1 MLHSKFE
8 FKRLDA
14 PFAEKRKDINHGDI
28 VEILSEAQEQP
39 NRFDPKNNQVVI
51 KVKTKNGPRWM
62 NLNPKS
68 STILI
73 DEFKSNNDKDW
84 IGKPVKVLLYPTT
97 IGGKK
102 VIVAYLVGAAWEL
115 DEYGEPVLPGAQPN
129 QPNDIPTME
138 MEEPGDEVKISDIP
152 F

>member
-1 MLHSKFE
+1 ME
-8 FKRLDA
+8 FKQLDA
-14 PFAEKRKDINHGDI
+14 PFAEKRKDIDNGDI

-39 NRFDPKNNQVVI
+39 NRFDAQKNQVVI
-51 KVKTKNGPRWM
+51 KIKTKNGARWI

-68 STILI
+68 SNILI

-84 IGKPVKVLLYPTT
+84 IGKPAKVLLHPTT

-102 VIVAYLVGAAWEL
+102 VLVAYLVGAGWEL
-115 DEYGEPVLPGAQPN
+115 DEYGEPVLPGAQPAPVDDMPIIEPDN
-129 QPNDIPTME
+129 SEVTVEDI
-138 MEEPGDEVKISDIP
+138 